1 MSILLGFVLFFL
13 VLNLIFTIQ
22 VSRFLV
28 SFAARMDKRINEMQ
42 EEPPLNVSRN
52 TRNLESE
59 DEGLVDVEGTYNY
72 DPRYTNP
79 ISSE

>member
-1 MSILLGFVLFFL
+1 MSILLGFVLFVL

-28 SFAARMDKRINEMQ
+28 SFAARVDKRINDMQ

-59 DEGLVDVEGTYNY
+59 EDGLVDIEGTYSY